1 MINVNLSVA
10 GQGVESEM
18 CVELEI
24 RSRWCFTKAFILL
37 FERVFKMKNCVD
49 LEFKSTY
56 IKNYLGKNISFFCLS
71 EVIIF

>member
-24 RSRWCFTKAFILL
+24 RSRWCFTKGFILL

-49 LEFKSTY
+49 LDRFQIHLY
-56 IKNYLGKNISFFCLS
+56 
-71 EVIIF
+71 